1 MKRIVAWTAAGVLAV
16 GTLFAGGLAL
26 AGSGGDGVDACYHQ
40 RTGALRIDVAGT
52 GCRDAEQAITLGGGS
67 ALATRIVT
75 APTTLPDDGFG
86 GTLAE
91 CGEGEVVLG
100 GGFEIASINPD
111 IAIVTNA
118 PLMLDDDRQGWLVT
132 INAGGPIDLT
142 AFAVCAPGSS
152 G

>member
-1 MKRIVAWTAAGVLAV
+1 MKRIVAWTAAGVLAA

-40 RTGALRIDVAGT
+40 RTGALRIDVNGAGC
-52 GCRDAEQAITLGGGS
+52 GGAEQEITLGGGS
-67 ALATRIVT
+67 ALATRIVKEQI
-75 APTTLPDDGFG
+75 TLPEDGFG
-86 GTLAE
+86 SALAE

-100 GGFEIASINPD
+100 GGFELASINPD
-111 IAIVTNA
+111 TAIVTNA
-118 PLMLDDDRQGWLVT
+118 PLTLDDDRQGWLVT
-132 INAGGPIDLT
+132 MNALGPVPLT